1 MKRLL
6 LLYDGA
12 SETVAL
18 TIDLKATSAP
28 SPLRLH
34 AVVALA
40 TGEKRRALPTIHGRA
55 VLLSQHENITETTVN
70 QEPVR

>member
-40 TGEKRRALPTIHGRA
+40 TSEKTRAPPTIHGGTV
-55 VLLSQHENITETTVN
+55 VLSPHENITEATVN
-70 QEPVR
+70 Q

>member
-1 MKRLL
+1 MQGLL
-6 LLYDGA
+6 LFYDGA
-12 SETVAL
+12 GETVAL

-40 TGEKRRALPTIHGRA
+40 TGEKGRALPTIHGRA
-55 VLLSQHENITETTVN
+55 VLLSPHENITETTVN

>member
-18 TIDLKATSAP
+18 TINVKATSAP

-34 AVVALA
+34 AAVALA
-40 TGEKRRALPTIHGRA
+40 TGEKRRALPTIHRRT
-55 VLLSQHENITETTVN
+55 VLLSPHEHLAEATVH
-70 QEPVR
+70 Q

>member
-1 MKRLL
+1 MQGLL
-6 LLYDGA
+6 LLYYGTG
-12 SETVAL
+12 ETVAL
-18 TIDLKATSAP
+18 TIGWKATSAP

-55 VLLSQHENITETTVN
+55 VLHSPHETITETTVN
-70 QEPVR
+70 Q

>member
-40 TGEKRRALPTIHGRA
+40 TSEKTRALATIHGGTVA
-55 VLLSQHENITETTVN
+55 LSPHENITEATVN
-70 QEPVR
+70 Q

>member
-1 MKRLL
+1 MQGLL

-12 SETVAL
+12 GETVAM
-18 TIDLKATSAP
+18 TTDLKATSAP

-40 TGEKRRALPTIHGRA
+40 TGEKRRALPTIHRRT
-55 VLLSQHENITETTVN
+55 VLLPPHEHLTKATVN
-70 QEPVR
+70 QQPVR